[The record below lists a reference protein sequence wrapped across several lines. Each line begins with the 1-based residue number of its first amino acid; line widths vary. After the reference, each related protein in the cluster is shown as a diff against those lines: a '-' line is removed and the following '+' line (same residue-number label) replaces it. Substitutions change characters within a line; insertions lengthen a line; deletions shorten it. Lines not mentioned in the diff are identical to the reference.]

1 MDEPLVGVKVDLM
14 AVKMAVLKVA
24 WMVEHLDFSRA
35 VLMEYQLV
43 MMMVDQMELQK
54 VVWKVGR
61 TDKMMGLLKAG
72 SKVEHL
78 V

>member
-1 MDEPLVGVKVDLM
+1 LDEPLVGVKVDLM

>member
-43 MMMVDQMELQK
+43 IMMVDQMELQK
-54 VVWKVGR
+54 VVWKVDR
-61 TDKMMGLLKAG
+61 TDKKMDLLKAG

>member
-43 MMMVDQMELQK
+43 IMMVDQMELQK
-54 VVWKVGR
+54 VVWKVDR
-61 TDKMMGLLKAG
+61 TDKKMGLLKAG

>member
-14 AVKMAVLKVA
+14 AVKMVVLKVA

-61 TDKMMGLLKAG
+61 TDKKMGLLKAG